1 MEDRLIE
8 SIVEMR
14 EKEALA
20 TVKEMLR
27 EDIAVMDIMSSCREA
42 MNKIGEKFENEEY
55 FIPQLI
61 MAAEIMEQIT
71 EITKEEC
78 ENVVQEEK
86 IGTVLM
92 GTVEGDI
99 HDIGKGV
106 VNFNL
111 NVNGF
116 EVIDLGEDVEPQKYI
131 DAIEKNKPDIVG
143 MSCLLTV
150 AFDSISKTI
159 KEIEKAGYRD
169 DIKIMIGGAPIDNDI
184 SDYVGADGWAE
195 DAVKAVKLA
204 KNLMG
209 SEKHE

>member
-1 MEDRLIE
+1 MKDRLIE
-8 SIVEMR
+8 SIVKMR
-14 EKEALA
+14 EKEALS
-20 TVKEMLR
+20 TVKEMLN

-42 MNKIGEKFENEEY
+42 MKKIGEKFENEEY

-78 ENVVQEEK
+78 EEVVQEEK

-116 EVIDLGEDVEPQKYI
+116 EVIDLGEDVGPQKYI
-131 DAIEKNKPDIVG
+131 DAIEANNPDIVG

-169 DIKIMIGGAPIDNDI
+169 DIKIIIGGAPIDDDI
-184 SDYVGADGWAE
+184 CDYVGADGWAE

-204 KNLMG
+204 KNMIR
-209 SEKHE
+209 E

>member
-1 MEDRLIE
+1 MEDKLIE
-8 SIVEMR
+8 SIVDMR
-14 EKEALA
+14 EEESLA
-20 TVKEMLR
+20 TVREMLK
-27 EDIAVMDIMSSCREA
+27 EDIAVMDIMSSCRKA
-42 MNKIGEKFENEEY
+42 MENIGEKFENEEY

-71 EITKEEC
+71 EITKKEC
-78 ENVVQEEK
+78 EEVAQKET

-116 EVIDLGEDVEPQKYI
+116 EVIDLGEDVKPQNYI
-131 DAIEKNKPDIVG
+131 NAIEKHRPDIVG

-150 AFDSISKTI
+150 AFDSIGKTI

-169 DIKIMIGGAPIDNDI
+169 HIKIMIGGAPIDDDI
-184 SDYVGADGWAE
+184 CDYVGADGWAE
-195 DAVKAVKLA
+195 DAVKAVNLA
-204 KNLMG
+204 KNLIG
-209 SEKHE
+209 E